1 MLLKLYFS
9 TSFII
14 LTISLPAYSETIH
27 CSIAASMSEPFAE
40 IIRHF
45 GKIHPDARVLTNVG
59 SSGTLAKQIEQGAPT
74 DLYLSA
80 NESWMDY
87 LVGRNGVAPSTVTSI
102 ARNTLV
108 FIAKPESSVAGF
120 TELVNV
126 DLIAMGNP
134 QSVPAGVYAQQAM
147 IQADIYDELLARGK
161 LIFAKDVRHAL
172 AYADRGEVDGA
183 FVYKTDA
190 LAARSAVL
198 SFVVPGT
205 YHDPIIY
212 PIALTRAGTKKPM
225 ALALHDFLR
234 GDQAREILARFGFEP
249 PH

>member
-1 MLLKLYFS
+1 
-9 TSFII
+9 
-14 LTISLPAYSETIH
+14 
-27 CSIAASMSEPFAE
+27 
-40 IIRHF
+40 
-45 GKIHPDARVLTNVG
+45 
-59 SSGTLAKQIEQGAPT
+59 
-74 DLYLSA
+74 
-80 NESWMDY
+80 MDY
-87 LVGRNGVAPSTVTSI
+87 LVGKNGVAPSTVTSI
-102 ARNTLV
+102 ARNILV

-120 TELVNV
+120 TELINV

-134 QSVPAGVYAQQAM
+134 QSVPAGLYAQQAM
-147 IQADIYDELLARGK
+147 IQADIYDELLATGK

-190 LAARSAVL
+190 LAARNAVL

-205 YHDPIIY
+205 YHDPIAY
-212 PIALTRAGTKKPM
+212 PIALTGAGTKKPM
-225 ALALHDFLR
+225 ALALHDFLQ